1 MSRIRRVVLP
11 LRVLLVLVFLAL
23 VAAQIWALPEL
34 VPDIADPS
42 LEQSFMTWAML
53 TALVLGLVCV
63 QVVVVCTW
71 QLLTLVATDRIFSQ
85 SSMPWVNAIVAATVA
100 GWLMLLGAFVCAY
113 YFIVDEVSDDAVL
126 PALLL
131 VLLLV
136 GAVVGLLMVVMRA
149 LLRQA
154 TTLRTDMEAVI

>member
-1 MSRIRRVVLP
+1 MTMAHRAVGP
-11 LRVLLVLVFLAL
+11 LRILLVLVFVAL

-34 VPDIADPS
+34 VPDLADPS
-42 LEQSFMTWAML
+42 AEQSVMRWAML
-53 TALVLGLVCV
+53 AASVLGLLCV
-63 QVVVVCTW
+63 QVVLVCTW
-71 QLLTLVATDRIFSQ
+71 KLLTMVTHDRIFSA
-85 SSMPWVNAIVAATVA
+85 SALPWVTAIVRAVA
-100 GWLMLLGAFVCAY
+100 VGWVMLLGAFVCAY
-113 YFIVDEVSDDAVL
+113 YFIVDEVSDDPVL

-136 GAVVGLLMVVMRA
+136 GAVVGLLLLVMRE

>member
-1 MSRIRRVVLP
+1 MPQMHRVVLP
-11 LRVLLVLVFLAL
+11 LRILLAL
-23 VAAQIWALPEL
+23 VFVALVAVQVLAVPRM
-34 VPDIADPS
+34 VPDLTDPS
-42 LEQSFMTWAML
+42 LEQSFMRWTML
-53 TALVLGLVCV
+53 TVLVLGLLCV
-63 QVVVVCTW
+63 QVVIVCTW
-71 QLLTLVATDRIFSQ
+71 KLLTMAAHDRIFSA
-85 SSMPWVNAIVAATVA
+85 SALPWVDGIVRAVA
-100 GWLMLLGAFVCAY
+100 VGWGMLLGAFVCAY

>member
-11 LRVLLVLVFLAL
+11 LRVLLALVLLAL
-23 VAAQIWALPEL
+23 LAAQIWVLPEL
-34 VPDIADPS
+34 LPDMAQPS
-42 LEQSFMTWAML
+42 LEQSFMRWTML
-53 TALVLGLVCV
+53 TVLVLGLVSV

-71 QLLTLVATDRIFSQ
+71 QLLTLVATDRIFST
-85 SSMPWVNAIVAATVA
+85 SSLPWVNGIVAAMGA
-100 GWLMLLGAFVCAY
+100 GWVMLLAAFVCSY
-113 YFIVDEVSDDAVL
+113 YFIVDEVSDDPLL

-136 GAVVGLLMVVMRA
+136 GAVVALLVVVMRA

-154 TTLRTDMEAVI
+154 TSLRTDMEAVI

>member
-34 VPDIADPS
+34 VPDMARPS
-42 LEQSFMTWAML
+42 LEQSFMKWTML
-53 TALVLGLVCV
+53 TVLVLGLLCV

-71 QLLTLVATDRIFSQ
+71 QLLTLVTIDRIFSR
-85 SSMPWVNAIVAATVA
+85 SSLPWVNAIVGAMAV

-113 YFIVDEVSDDAVL
+113 YFIVDEVSDDPVL

-154 TTLRTDMEAVI
+154 TTLRSDMEAVI

>member
-1 MSRIRRVVLP
+1 MPKEHRAVGP
-11 LRVLLVLVFLAL
+11 LRVLLALVFAAL
-23 VAAQIWALPEL
+23 VVAEIWALPGL
-34 VPDIADPS
+34 LPDIADPS
-42 LEQSFMTWAML
+42 LEQAVMRGAML
-53 TALVLGLVCV
+53 AVSVLGLVCV
-63 QVVVVCTW
+63 QAVIVCTW
-71 QLLTLVATDRIFSQ
+71 QLLTLVRHDRIFSA
-85 SSMPWVNAIVAATVA
+85 SALPWVNAIVAAIAV

-113 YFIVDEVSDDAVL
+113 YFIVDEVSDDPVL

-136 GAVVGLLMVVMRA
+136 GAVIGLLMVVMRA

>member
-1 MSRIRRVVLP
+1 MPHMHRIVVP
-11 LRVLLVLVFLAL
+11 LRILLALVFAAL
-23 VAAQIWALPEL
+23 VAAEIFAVPEMLPDLTE
-34 VPDIADPS
+34 PS
-42 LEQSFMTWAML
+42 LEQSFMRWTML
-53 TALVLGLVCV
+53 AVLLLGLLCV
-63 QVVVVCTW
+63 QVVIVCTW
-71 QLLTLVATDRIFSQ
+71 QLLTLVRHDRIFSA
-85 SSMPWVNAIVAATVA
+85 SALPWVNAIVAAIAV

-113 YFIVDEVSDDAVL
+113 YFIVDEVSDDPVL

-136 GAVVGLLMVVMRA
+136 GAVIGLLMVVMRA

>member
-1 MSRIRRVVLP
+1 MPQMHRVLLP
-11 LRVLLVLVFLAL
+11 LRILLALVFAAL
-23 VAAQIWALPEL
+23 VAAQVFAVPEMLPDL
-34 VPDIADPS
+34 PDPS
-42 LEQSFMTWAML
+42 LEQSFMRWTMH
-53 TALVLGLVCV
+53 TVLVLGLLCV
-63 QVVVVCTW
+63 QAVIVCTW
-71 QLLTLVATDRIFSQ
+71 QLLTLVRHDRIFSA
-85 SSMPWVNAIVAATVA
+85 SALPWVNAIVAAIAV

-113 YFIVDEVSDDAVL
+113 YFIVDEVSDDPVL

-154 TTLRTDMEAVI
+154 TTLRADMEAVI